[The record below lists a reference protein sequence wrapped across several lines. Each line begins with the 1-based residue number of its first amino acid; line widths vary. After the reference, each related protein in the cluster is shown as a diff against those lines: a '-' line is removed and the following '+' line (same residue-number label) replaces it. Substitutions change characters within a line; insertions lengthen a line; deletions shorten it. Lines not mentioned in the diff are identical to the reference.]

1 MTISVGDK
9 IPVVDL
15 NIMTDD
21 GPQTLST
28 NEIFTG
34 KKIALFGL
42 PGAFTRTCSAR
53 HLPGFI
59 DNAEI
64 IKAKG
69 ITTIACISVND
80 IFVMNA
86 WGKAQGTE
94 NHIMML
100 ADGSAK
106 FAQATELDVDMS
118 DKGFGVRCKR
128 FSMIVDNCVIKNLN
142 VDAQGVFEVSS
153 AEVML
158 GEL

>member
-15 NIMTDD
+15 NIMTDN
-21 GPQTLST
+21 GPRTLST
-28 NEIFTG
+28 NEIFAG
-34 KKIALFGL
+34 KRVALFGL

-59 DNAEI
+59 DNADTL
-64 IKAKG
+64 KAKG
-69 ITTIACISVND
+69 ISTIACIAVND

-86 WGKAQGTE
+86 WGKAQGAGT
-94 NHIMML
+94 HIMML

-106 FAQATELDVDMS
+106 FAQATDLDVNMS
-118 DKGFGVRCKR
+118 DKGFGIRCMR

-142 VDAQGVFEVSS
+142 IDSPGTFEVSS